1 MVSSSQS
8 GDPHWGIGP
17 PSDNLRLSHA
27 QSERWYYNSNT
38 YSPPSPSFS
47 TINPLHPT
55 IQQNYLLSL
64 NPLATS
70 FEFAETL
77 SSFFHTPRSFSSCLL
92 PPPPAFVDKSPFI
105 YQQQIIDRQQQTL
118 VSINKWNAPLTE
130 TMASFNLPTGQPAPN
145 AFQYNNNPHGFPPSL
160 ANLQNT
166 SQDSA
171 NSNDSFRTQVP
182 LPWNLPSDYEDSGGV
197 EMCDPSPFAE
207 PPPFVAPDFSNGR
220 AQFQPFANQNSMA
233 NGASAGA
240 YGHENEYQMQQQQ
253 AYQQGNFAMGLND
266 TNSMH
271 GMNSFSGAKNAYQSP
286 HYNGQ
291 IGGPPNPHMGTG
303 HTGNLQHQHQNQFS
317 FNGHGGPPTQPNFQQ
332 QNMGMRPQLPQI
344 ATQFPTNPYSPQYNQ
359 TYSAP
364 PIGMNPAQFY
374 NNGGGGNYQGPNS
387 TPSSASRMVS
397 NLKFS
402 NLSLGGISPNGVG
415 PNGIQNNGYG
425 HGSGVGNIGNT
436 GGIGHN
442 GSEQNRFNGSFSA
455 VANNNNMA
463 ANARNAQ
470 YTLLASVGNIH
481 HPLPPKPQF
490 QAQNTHVS
498 KPNTGNQPYVATSNN
513 PRSVVHTPQQ
523 QKRSLQSE
531 ESEPIQESSNGIQS
545 PVSSNGRSLSAAIPA
560 SEPRPNFTPL
570 LRSNRGTSITASVDR
585 AQHINDWVQNTPT
598 RGSASR
604 QSSVTSE
611 NFAEIDNTPTMPN
624 YDDGRDHRPINGSH
638 DAIPGGFTPRALSVN
653 PFNPVTTLAPFSP
666 NSRYGDAGGMS
677 PLLRELT
684 RNGTVTP
691 TAEEALDMRFM
702 PFEEYCRQAKPA
714 QYGVMRIKNIPYG
727 VTRQEILA
735 FLGRNA
741 KIAASNDHEP
751 IHIIMERVT
760 SKTLDA
766 YVEFVSFTEAS
777 NAITRFDMNRMGG
790 RGGRL
795 GQRHVE
801 VELSSQEEL
810 MKQLFPK
817 AKNVEWHGN
826 KPTIIERDENDKYNS
841 GFQGFVSREELVM
854 LVKHVESPQRSP
866 FSKDCPQRPFE
877 CLVSTLI
884 KFPWAMVNYV
894 TCQDRELLYKATM
907 QLLGLLVERVDNN
920 DDSVNLNA
928 QLLKRVWRTALKCE
942 GFSPCMK
949 DNIVYKMKIDPATA
963 FECGVPPQAD
973 LWSNVWTIGPRKDV
987 AYDLVQY
994 YVKLIHDATTEKKQ
1008 LTLAEKAAA
1017 RAEEV
1022 PRLPSLFGNLDTLV
1036 DYTNC
1041 LDLTLAEL
1049 AVKEW
1054 AAFETAIRRALTPAL
1069 EAGPSNR

>member
-1 MVSSSQS
+1 
-8 GDPHWGIGP
+8 
-17 PSDNLRLSHA
+17 
-27 QSERWYYNSNT
+27 
-38 YSPPSPSFS
+38 
-47 TINPLHPT
+47 
-55 IQQNYLLSL
+55 
-64 NPLATS
+64 
-70 FEFAETL
+70 
-77 SSFFHTPRSFSSCLL
+77 
-92 PPPPAFVDKSPFI
+92 
-105 YQQQIIDRQQQTL
+105 
-118 VSINKWNAPLTE
+118 
-130 TMASFNLPTGQPAPN
+130 MASFNLPTGQPAPN

-207 PPPFVAPDFSNGR
+207 PPPFVAPEFSNGR
-220 AQFQPFANQNSMA
+220 AQFQPFTNQNSMV

-240 YGHENEYQMQQQQ
+240 YNHENEYQMQQQQ
-253 AYQQGNFAMGLND
+253 TYQQENFTMGLNGM
-266 TNSMH
+266 NGMH
-271 GMNSFSGAKNAYQSP
+271 SMNSFSGANNAYQSP
-286 HYNGQ
+286 PYNGQ
-291 IGGPPNPHMGTG
+291 IGGLPNPHMSTG
-303 HTGNLQHQHQNQFS
+303 HTGNLQHQHQNQFG
-317 FNGHGGPPTQPNFQQ
+317 FNGHGGPPTQSNFQQ

-344 ATQFPTNPYSPQYNQ
+344 ATQFPTHPYSPQYNQ

-374 NNGGGGNYQGPNS
+374 DNVGGGNYHGPNS

-397 NLKFS
+397 DLKFS
-402 NLSLGGISPNGVG
+402 NLSLGGMSPNGVG

-442 GSEQNRFNGSFSA
+442 GSEQNRSNGSFSA

-470 YTLLASVGNIH
+470 YSSLVSVGNIH
-481 HPLPPKPQF
+481 HPLPPKPPF

-498 KPNTGNQPYVATSNN
+498 KPNSGNQPYTATSNN

-531 ESEPIQESSNGIQS
+531 KSDPSQESSNDIQS

-585 AQHINDWVQNTPT
+585 AQHISDWVQNTPT
-598 RGSASR
+598 RGSVSR
-604 QSSVTSE
+604 QNSVTSD
-611 NFAEIDNTPTMPN
+611 NFAEVDNTPTMPN
-624 YDDGRDHRPINGSH
+624 YDAGRDHRPINSSH

-691 TAEEALDMRFM
+691 TAEEALDISFM

-766 YVEFVSFTEAS
+766 YVEFISFTEAS

-877 CLVSTLI
+877 CHVNTLI
-884 KFPWAMVNYV
+884 KFPWAMVNHI

-907 QLLGLLVERVDNN
+907 QLLGLLVERVENN
-920 DDSVNLNA
+920 DDPVNLNA

-949 DNIVYKMKIDPATA
+949 DNIVFKMKIDPTTA

-973 LWSNVWTIGPRKDV
+973 LWSNIWTIGPRKDV

-1069 EAGPSNR
+1069 EAGPSN

>member
-1 MVSSSQS
+1 MISSFQS

-27 QSERWYYNSNT
+27 QSEWRYYNSNT
-38 YSPPSPSFS
+38 YSPPSPSFY
-47 TINPLHPT
+47 TINPLYPT
-55 IQQNYLLSL
+55 IQQNNLLSL

-70 FEFAETL
+70 FEFAETP
-77 SSFFHTPRSFSSCLL
+77 SFFHPPRSFPSCLFL
-92 PPPPAFVDKSPFI
+92 RPPAFVDKTPFI
-105 YQQQIIDRQQQTL
+105 YQQQIIDRQQQIL
-118 VSINKWNAPLTE
+118 VSINKRKAPFTE

-220 AQFQPFANQNSMA
+220 AQFQPFANQNSMVS
-233 NGASAGA
+233 GASARA

-253 AYQQGNFAMGLND
+253 AYQQENFAMGLND
-266 TNSMH
+266 TNGMH
-271 GMNSFSGAKNAYQSP
+271 GMNSFSGANNAYQSP
-286 HYNGQ
+286 PYNGQ
-291 IGGPPNPHMGTG
+291 IRGPSNPHMGTV

-317 FNGHGGPPTQPNFQQ
+317 FNGHGGSPSQPNFQQ

-374 NNGGGGNYQGPNS
+374 NSGGGSNYHGPNS
-387 TPSSASRMVS
+387 TPSSASRMLS

-402 NLSLGGISPNGVG
+402 NLSLGGMSPNGVG
-415 PNGIQNNGYG
+415 PNGIQNVGYG

-442 GSEQNRFNGSFSA
+442 GSEQNRSNGSFSA

-470 YTLLASVGNIH
+470 YTSLASVGNIH

-498 KPNTGNQPYVATSNN
+498 KPNTGNQPYTATSNN

-545 PVSSNGRSLSAAIPA
+545 PVSSNGRPLSAAIPA

-624 YDDGRDHRPINGSH
+624 YDDGREHCPINGSH

-702 PFEEYCRQAKPA
+702 PFEEYCRQAKLV

-884 KFPWAMVNYV
+884 KFPWAMVNHV

-920 DDSVNLNA
+920 DDPVNLNA

-949 DNIVYKMKIDPATA
+949 DNIVYKMKIDPTTA

-973 LWSNVWTIGPRKDV
+973 LWSNIWTIGPRKDV

-1069 EAGPSNR
+1069 EARPSS

>member
-1 MVSSSQS
+1 MVSSPQS

-27 QSERWYYNSNT
+27 QSERRYYSSNT
-38 YSPPSPSFS
+38 YSPPSPPSS
-47 TINPLHPT
+47 TINPLYPT
-55 IQQNYLLSL
+55 IQQNNLLFS

-70 FEFAETL
+70 IEFAETP
-77 SSFFHTPRSFSSCLL
+77 SFFHPPRSFSSCLL

-105 YQQQIIDRQQQTL
+105 YQQQIIDRQQQIL
-118 VSINKWNAPLTE
+118 VSINKWNAPFTE

-207 PPPFVAPDFSNGR
+207 PPPFAAPDFGNGR
-220 AQFQPFANQNSMA
+220 AQFQPFANQNSMV
-233 NGASAGA
+233 NGASAGV
-240 YGHENEYQMQQQQ
+240 YNHENEYQTQQQQ
-253 AYQQGNFAMGLND
+253 AYQQENFAMGLNG
-266 TNSMH
+266 TNGMH
-271 GMNSFSGAKNAYQSP
+271 GMNSFSSANNAYQSP
-286 HYNGQ
+286 SYNGQ
-291 IGGPPNPHMGTG
+291 IGGPPNPQMGTS

-374 NNGGGGNYQGPNS
+374 NNGGGGNYHGPNS

-397 NLKFS
+397 NLKFN
-402 NLSLGGISPNGVG
+402 NLSLGGMSPNGVG

-425 HGSGVGNIGNT
+425 HGSGVGNVGNN

-442 GSEQNRFNGSFSA
+442 GSEQNRSNGSFSA

-470 YTLLASVGNIH
+470 YTSLASVGTIH

-490 QAQNTHVS
+490 QAQNTQVS
-498 KPNTGNQPYVATSNN
+498 KTNTGNQPYTATSNN

-531 ESEPIQESSNGIQS
+531 ESEPSQESSNGIQS

-560 SEPRPNFTPL
+560 SEPRPKFTPL

-598 RGSASR
+598 RGSVSR
-604 QSSVTSE
+604 QNSVTSE
-611 NFAEIDNTPTMPN
+611 NFAEIDNTPTMLN
-624 YDDGRDHRPINGSH
+624 YDAGRDQRPINGSH

-702 PFEEYCRQAKPA
+702 PFEEYCRQVKPV

-766 YVEFVSFTEAS
+766 YVEFVNFSEAS

-920 DDSVNLNA
+920 DDPVNLNA

-949 DNIVYKMKIDPATA
+949 DNIVYKMKIDPTTA

-1069 EAGPSNR
+1069 EARPSN

>member
-1 MVSSSQS
+1 MISSPQS
-8 GDPHWGIGP
+8 GGPHWGIGP
-17 PSDNLRLSHA
+17 PSDNLRLSHT
-27 QSERWYYNSNT
+27 QSERRYYNSNT
-38 YSPPSPSFS
+38 YSPPSPSFP
-47 TINPLHPT
+47 TINPLYPAT
-55 IQQNYLLSL
+55 QQNNWLSL
-64 NPLATS
+64 IPLATS
-70 FEFAETL
+70 FEFAETP
-77 SSFFHTPRSFSSCLL
+77 SFFHPPRSFSSCLP

-105 YQQQIIDRQQQTL
+105 YQQQIIDRQQQIL
-118 VSINKWNAPLTE
+118 VSINKWKAPFTE

-160 ANLQNT
+160 ATLQNT

-220 AQFQPFANQNSMA
+220 AQFQPFANQNSMVS
-233 NGASAGA
+233 GASAGA

-253 AYQQGNFAMGLND
+253 AYQQENFAMGLND
-266 TNSMH
+266 TNGMH
-271 GMNSFSGAKNAYQSP
+271 GMNSFSGANNTYQSP
-286 HYNGQ
+286 PYNGQ
-291 IGGPPNPHMGTG
+291 IRGPPNPHIGTG
-303 HTGNLQHQHQNQFS
+303 HTGNLQHQNQNQFS
-317 FNGHGGPPTQPNFQQ
+317 FDGHGGPPSQPNFQQ

-374 NNGGGGNYQGPNS
+374 NNGGGSNHHGPNS

-402 NLSLGGISPNGVG
+402 NLSLGGMSPNGVG

-442 GSEQNRFNGSFSA
+442 GSEQNRSNGSFSA

-470 YTLLASVGNIH
+470 YTSFASVGNIH
-481 HPLPPKPQF
+481 HPLPPKPQV

-498 KPNTGNQPYVATSNN
+498 KPNTGNQSYTATSNN

-523 QKRSLQSE
+523 QKRGLQSE
-531 ESEPIQESSNGIQS
+531 ESEPIQGSSNGIQS

-585 AQHINDWVQNTPT
+585 AQHINDWVQSTPT
-598 RGSASR
+598 RGSVSR

-624 YDDGRDHRPINGSH
+624 YDDGRDHCPIDGSH
-638 DAIPGGFTPRALSVN
+638 DAVPGGFTPRALSVN

-702 PFEEYCRQAKPA
+702 PFEEYCRQAKLV

-884 KFPWAMVNYV
+884 KFPWAMVNHV

-920 DDSVNLNA
+920 DDPVNLNA

-949 DNIVYKMKIDPATA
+949 DNIIYKMKIDPTTA

-973 LWSNVWTIGPRKDV
+973 LWSNIWTIGPRKDV

-1069 EAGPSNR
+1069 EAGPSN

>member
-1 MVSSSQS
+1 MSSSSQS
-8 GDPHWGIGP
+8 GDPHGEIDL
-17 PSDNLRLSHA
+17 PSDDLRLSCA
-27 QSERWYYNSNT
+27 KSERYNDSNT
-38 YSPPSPSFS
+38 YSPPSSSFP
-47 TINPLHPT
+47 TVNPLYPT
-55 IQQNYLLSL
+55 IKQSNLLSL

-70 FEFAETL
+70 FEFAETP
-77 SSFFHTPRSFSSCLL
+77 SFFHPPRLPSSCLL
-92 PPPPAFVDKSPFI
+92 PSPPAFVDISPFL
-105 YQQQIIDRQQQTL
+105 YQQQIIDRQQQIL
-118 VSINKWNAPLTE
+118 ISINNWNAPFTE
-130 TMASFNLPTGQPAPN
+130 TMASFSLPTGQPAPN
-145 AFQYNNNPHGFPPSL
+145 AFQYNNNPHGFPPPL

-182 LPWNLPSDYEDSGGV
+182 LPWNLPSDYEDNNGV

-207 PPPFVAPDFSNGR
+207 PPPFVTSDFSNGR
-220 AQFQPFANQNSMA
+220 AQFQPFANQNSTI
-233 NGASAGA
+233 NGAPAEA
-240 YGHENEYQMQQQQ
+240 YDHENGYHMQQQQ
-253 AYQQGNFAMGLND
+253 AYQQENHGMGMNGM
-266 TNSMH
+266 NGMH
-271 GMNSFSGAKNAYQSP
+271 GMNSFNGANNAYQSP
-286 HYNGQ
+286 PYNGQ
-291 IGGPPNPHMGTG
+291 IGGPTNPQMGAG
-303 HTGNLQHQHQNQFS
+303 HTGNFQHQHQNQFS

-344 ATQFPTNPYSPQYNQ
+344 ATQFPTNPYGAQYNQ

-374 NNGGGGNYQGPNS
+374 NNGGDSNYRGPNS

-402 NLSLGGISPNGVG
+402 NLSLGGMSPNGAG
-415 PNGIQNNGYG
+415 LNGSQNNGYG
-425 HGSGVGNIGNT
+425 HGSGVGNISNIS
-436 GGIGHN
+436 GIGHN
-442 GSEQNRFNGSFSA
+442 GLEQSRSNGSFSA
-455 VANNNNMA
+455 VGNNNNMA

-470 YTLLASVGNIH
+470 YSSLTSVGNIH

-490 QAQNTHVS
+490 QAQNAHIS
-498 KPNTGNQPYVATSNN
+498 KQNTGSHPYTTTNSN

-531 ESEPIQESSNGIQS
+531 ETEQSQKSSNGIQS

-585 AQHINDWVQNTPT
+585 AQHVNDWVQNTPT
-598 RGSASR
+598 RGSVSR
-604 QSSVTSE
+604 QNSVTIES
-611 NFAEIDNTPTMPN
+611 FAEVDNTPTMPN
-624 YDDGRDHRPINGSH
+624 CEAGRDPRPINSSH
-638 DAIPGGFTPRALSVN
+638 DGIPGGFTPRALSVN

-684 RNGTVTP
+684 RNGTVRP

-826 KPTIIERDENDKYNS
+826 KPTIIDRDENDKYNS

-884 KFPWAMVNYV
+884 KFPWAMVNHI

-920 DDSVNLNA
+920 DDPVNLNA

-949 DNIVYKMKIDPATA
+949 DNIVYKLKIDSTTA

-987 AYDLVQY
+987 AYDLVQ
-994 YVKLIHDATTEKKQ
+994 VSPT
-1008 LTLAEKAAA
+1008 
-1017 RAEEV
+1017 R
-1022 PRLPSLFGNLDTLV
+1022 NLD
-1036 DYTNC
+1036 
-1041 LDLTLAEL
+1041 
-1049 AVKEW
+1049 
-1054 AAFETAIRRALTPAL
+1054 
-1069 EAGPSNR
+1069 

>member
-1 MVSSSQS
+1 MVSSPQS
-8 GDPHWGIGP
+8 GDPHWEIGP

-27 QSERWYYNSNT
+27 QSERRYYNSNT
-38 YSPPSPSFS
+38 YSPQSPCSS
-47 TINPLHPT
+47 TANPLYPT
-55 IQQNYLLSL
+55 IQQSNLLSL
-64 NPLATS
+64 NPLATP
-70 FEFAETL
+70 FEFAETP
-77 SSFFHTPRSFSSCLL
+77 SFFHPPRSFSSCLL
-92 PPPPAFVDKSPFI
+92 PSPPAFVDKPPFI
-105 YQQQIIDRQQQTL
+105 YQQQIIDRQQQIL
-118 VSINKWNAPLTE
+118 VSINKWNAPFTE

-207 PPPFVAPDFSNGR
+207 PPPFAAPDFSNGR
-220 AQFQPFANQNSMA
+220 AQFQPFTNQNSMV
-233 NGASAGA
+233 NSASAGA

-253 AYQQGNFAMGLND
+253 AYQQENFAMGLNG
-266 TNSMH
+266 TNGMH
-271 GMNSFSGAKNAYQSP
+271 GMNSFSGANNAYQSP
-286 HYNGQ
+286 PYNGQ
-291 IGGPPNPHMGTG
+291 IGGLPNPQMGTG

-332 QNMGMRPQLPQI
+332 QSMGMRPQLPQI
-344 ATQFPTNPYSPQYNQ
+344 ATQFPTNPY
-359 TYSAP
+359 T
-364 PIGMNPAQFY
+364 QFY
-374 NNGGGGNYQGPNS
+374 NNGGGGNYHGPNS
-387 TPSSASRMVS
+387 TPSLASRMVS

-402 NLSLGGISPNGVG
+402 NLSLGSMSPNGVG
-415 PNGIQNNGYG
+415 PNGIQNNGYS

-442 GSEQNRFNGSFSA
+442 DSEQNRSNGSFSA

-470 YTLLASVGNIH
+470 YSSLASVGNIH
-481 HPLPPKPQF
+481 HPLPSKPQF

-498 KPNTGNQPYVATSNN
+498 KPNTGNQPYTATSNN
-513 PRSVVHTPQQ
+513 PRSFVHAPQQ

-531 ESEPIQESSNGIQS
+531 ESEPSQESSNGIQS

-585 AQHINDWVQNTPT
+585 AQHVNDWVQNTPT

-604 QSSVTSE
+604 QNSVTSE

-624 YDDGRDHRPINGSH
+624 YDAGRDHRPINGSH

-702 PFEEYCRQAKPA
+702 PFEEYCRQAKPV

-766 YVEFVSFTEAS
+766 YVEFISFSEAS

-884 KFPWAMVNYV
+884 KFPWAMVNHV

-920 DDSVNLNA
+920 DDPVNLNA

-949 DNIVYKMKIDPATA
+949 DNIVYKMKIDPTTA

-1069 EAGPSNR
+1069 EAGPSN